1 LEGHPAKGDYQE
13 TSRSVDNGG
22 RLLLINKKS
31 IKIKEKQIFGIGLFG
46 IIGVMRRRGKE
57 EFYGGE

>member
-1 LEGHPAKGDYQE
+1 LEEHPAEGDYQE

-31 IKIKEKQIFGIGLFG
+31 IKIKGKQIFGIGLLR
-46 IIGVMRRRGKE
+46 IIDVMGSRGNE
-57 EFYGGE
+57 EFNGGE